1 MGYRRGGG
9 YRGGRGYGG
18 FRSPRPAPVE
28 MGKEYEV
35 DITEM
40 SRRGDAGVAKI
51 EGFVIFVAN
60 TKPKD
65 HVKITIT
72 KIGSGYAVGEVVKSG
87 ASTTPETPVTPATT
101 ETDEE

>member
-1 MGYRRGGG
+1 
-9 YRGGRGYGG
+9 
-18 FRSPRPAPVE
+18 

-35 DITEM
+35 DITEL
-40 SRRGDAGVAKI
+40 SRRGDAGVARI

-72 KIGSGYAVGEVVKSG
+72 KIGNGYATGEVVKSG
-87 ASTTPETPVTPATT
+87 ESAESGESTTPEAPIAPATT
-101 ETDEE
+101 ETTEE

>member
-9 YRGGRGYGG
+9 YRGGGGYGG

-28 MGKEYEV
+28 IGKEYEV
-35 DITEM
+35 DITEL
-40 SRRGDAGVAKI
+40 SRRGDAGVARI

-60 TKPKD
+60 AKPKD

-72 KIGSGYAVGEVVKSG
+72 KIGNGYATGEVVKSG
-87 ASTTPETPVTPATT
+87 ESTTPEAPITPATT
-101 ETDEE
+101 ETAEE